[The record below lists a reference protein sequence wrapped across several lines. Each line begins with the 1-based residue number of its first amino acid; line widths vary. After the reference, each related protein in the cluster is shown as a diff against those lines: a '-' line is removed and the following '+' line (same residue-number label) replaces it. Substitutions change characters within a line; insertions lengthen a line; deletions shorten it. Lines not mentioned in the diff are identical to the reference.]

1 MWTKME
7 ELIEELLA
15 IIEDDTIPRNVKL
28 KIESAIAALQEKTL
42 EKSIRANK
50 ALQQLDDLSDD
61 PNIPSYIRPQ
71 LWNIMSQLERH

>member
-1 MWTKME
+1 ME

-61 PNIPSYIRPQ
+61 PNIPSYI
-71 LWNIMSQLERH
+71 

>member
-1 MWTKME
+1 ME

-28 KIESAIAALQEKTL
+28 KIESAIAALQ
-42 EKSIRANK
+42 
-50 ALQQLDDLSDD
+50 QLDDLSDD

-71 LWNIMSQLERH
+71 LLNIMSQLERH

>member
-1 MWTKME
+1 ME